1 MKTKKIFFVLVFLI
15 SLASFSQKFNTP
27 VDYLSYISNEQ
38 QAIAKNTW
46 KYTKSIAHSK
56 SARKIDATRKNLIKS
71 IQLAKKNITA
81 LKEGYNGDVDY
92 KNVVVD
98 YLTVSENL
106 ISQDYAKIVDM
117 QEVAEQSYDFME
129 AYIMTKDLVNKKI
142 EEENDKVT
150 VAQKSFALKY
160 NITLQESQS
169 DLSEKMKISN
179 EVFKYQNE
187 LYLIF
192 FKCNITDVMLASSV
206 QAKDIAAI
214 QQNASSLIAFADE
227 GLNKL
232 KTIESFKKDNSFKES
247 TIKTLEM
254 YKKIGEEY
262 PPKVVEFFM
271 FNSKFEETRTALERK
286 SAKERTKNE
295 VDDFNKMVNDV
306 NKKINDFN
314 TLNTSVINEKNKGII
329 AWNTSSEKFISKH
342 VPND

>member
-1 MKTKKIFFVLVFLI
+1 MKIKKLLTALCLLLTL
-15 SLASFSQKFNTP
+15 SGFSQKFDTP
-27 VDYLSYISNEQ
+27 VAYLSYISKEQ
-38 QAIAKNTW
+38 QNIANNTW

-56 SARKIDATRKNLIKS
+56 SARKIEATRKNLIKS
-71 IQLAKKNITA
+71 IQLAKKNISA
-81 LKEGYNGDVDY
+81 LKDGYNGDVDY

-142 EEENDKVT
+142 AEENDKVT

-160 NITLQESQS
+160 NITLQETQS
-169 DLSEKMKISN
+169 DLAEKMKISN

-192 FKCNITDVMLASSV
+192 FKCNITDVMLSSSI
-206 QAKDIAAI
+206 QKKDIAAI
-214 QQNASSLIAFADE
+214 QQNASSLVAFAEE

-232 KTIESFKKDNSFKES
+232 KTIESFKNDNSFKNS

-262 PPKVVEFFM
+262 PPKVIDFFM

-286 SAKERTKNE
+286 SAKERTKSE
-295 VDDFNKMVNDV
+295 VDSFNKMVNEV

-314 TLNTSVINEKNKGII
+314 TLNTNSVNEKNKGII
-329 AWNTSSEKFISKH
+329 DWNTSSEKFISKH